1 MRRPVLQM
9 APSILN
15 ADFRNLAGA
24 IRAAERG
31 GADWLHV
38 DVMDGHMV
46 PNLSMGPHIAECARK
61 ATRLP
66 LDVHLMVTNPERL
79 ADAFIRAGARRLT
92 VHAEL
97 GPRIL
102 RLMKSVKARGVKTGV
117 ALRPKTPLGALKP
130 FIKAADMVLLMSV
143 EPGFGGQAF
152 RRNTLGR
159 IRALRARAAGP
170 RPGLDIQ
177 VDGGI
182 NASNVGQVVCAGA
195 NVIVV
200 GCSVYGKRDPAA
212 ALKRL
217 RRLAE
222 RAGA

>member
-1 MRRPVLQM
+1 MKRPVLQM

-15 ADFRNLAGA
+15 ADFRDLTGA

-46 PNLSMGPHIAECARK
+46 PNLSMGPHIVECAGK

-66 LDVHLMVTNPERL
+66 LDVHLMVTDPEL
-79 ADAFIRAGARRLT
+79 FAAAFIRAGARRIT

-97 GPRIL
+97 GPRVL
-102 RLMKSVKARGVKTGV
+102 RLLRRIRARGIETGV
-117 ALRPKTPLGALKP
+117 ALRPKTPLQALKP
-130 FIKAADMVLLMSV
+130 FLKAADMVLLMSV

-152 RRNTLGR
+152 RRNALGR
-159 IRALRARAAGP
+159 IKALRARF
-170 RPGLDIQ
+170 GLDIQ

-182 NASNVGQVVCAGA
+182 NAANVARVVRAGA
-195 NVIVV
+195 NVIVA

-217 RRLAE
+217 RRLAAAAA
-222 RAGA
+222 RAAA